1 MALRQYR
8 IPVFYGIAQNVTENR
23 QNDGESP
30 DACNMDTLGGRLSVA
45 KGYVRESAYAH
56 PAPETVQRL
65 YVWHRPQGR
74 RLIVATQR
82 VVFVLD
88 ETAGEW
94 KSIYDFGA
102 DATGAQYD
110 FLPVKIASTE
120 YLLIASASARMA
132 KWDGE
137 SAAAA
142 AFGSAEGLSDI
153 AVNFTELYYS
163 RLFTAGDANNPSRLY
178 YSQAPGDTRTIENW
192 TAASESENV
201 SGGFVDVGTDSDP
214 ITELFALSNQLLIFK
229 RDSLYRLLGDRPGN
243 FRIQPVN
250 GTMQQ
255 PVQTACVRA
264 GDVLYFLTAGGMYYF
279 DGQTVQRKAD
289 ADKVRVLLERANLSA
304 CVAAART
311 DRLYFAFREAS
322 GAGANDAVLIY
333 DLARGTYML
342 RRGFTAYGLFAAGGT
357 MYLLDQNG
365 YVCRFEEG
373 ETYDG
378 ARIDAYWKTPMTD
391 LDSKAVVKRLE
402 ELYLRGSGGILSV
415 EAVTES
421 GTVYNERLMPGGSE
435 RILELGL
442 TGEGRAFQLV
452 FRNVNGSHFTIDG
465 GVELIMD
472 MQRRVL

>member
-8 IPVFYGIAQNVTENR
+8 IPVFYGIAQNITENR

-30 DACNMDTLGGRLSVA
+30 DACNMDTQSGRLSIA
-45 KGYVRESAYAH
+45 KGYARESDTAFPVPDEA
-56 PAPETVQRL
+56 QRL
-65 YVWHRPQGR
+65 YVWR
-74 RLIVATQR
+74 RTNQRKMLVATAGKL
-82 VVFVLD
+82 FVLD

-94 KSIYDFGA
+94 KQLYDFGTQA
-102 DATGAQYD
+102 SAAQYD
-110 FLPVKIASTE
+110 FLPTKIASTE
-120 YLLIASASARMA
+120 YLLIANGTARMA
-132 KWDGE
+132 KWNGE
-137 SAAAA
+137 SDTAA
-142 AFGSAEGLSDI
+142 AFGSSEGLSDT
-153 AVNFTELYYS
+153 AVNFVELYYA
-163 RLFTAGDANNPSRLY
+163 RLFAAGDAQNPSRLY

-192 TAASESENV
+192 TSAEESENV
-201 SGGFVDVGTDSDP
+201 GGGFVEIGTSSDP
-214 ITELFALSNQLLIFK
+214 ITGLFALSNQLLIFK

-255 PVQTACVRA
+255 PVHTACVRA
-264 GDVLYFLTAGGMYYF
+264 GDVLYFLTQGGMYYF

-289 ADKVRVLLERANLSA
+289 ADKIQLLLQQVLLPDCE
-304 CVAAART
+304 AAVRG
-311 DRLYFAFREAS
+311 DRLYFSIREGEQGS
-322 GAGANDAVLIY
+322 GNNAILIY
-333 DLARGTYML
+333 DLARGTYMI
-342 RRGFTAYGLFAAGGT
+342 RRGFETRGLFAAGGT
-357 MYLLDQNG
+357 LYLLDGNG
-365 YVCRFEEG
+365 FVCRFEEG

-378 ARIDAYWKTPMTD
+378 VRIDAYWKTPMTD
-391 LDSKAVVKRLE
+391 LDSKAVNKRLE

-442 TGEGRAFQLV
+442 NGDGRAFQLV

>member
-8 IPVFYGIAQNVTENR
+8 IPVFYGIAQHVTENR

-45 KGYVRESAYAH
+45 KGYVRESDCAFPVPLSAR
-56 PAPETVQRL
+56 RL
-65 YVWHRPQGR
+65 YVWR
-74 RLIVATQR
+74 RANERKLLVATESAL
-82 VVFVLD
+82 FVLD
-88 ETAGEW
+88 EAAEEW

-102 DATGAQYD
+102 TAAAAQYD

-120 YLLIASASARMA
+120 YLLIANGSARMA

-137 SAAAA
+137 SESAE

-153 AVNFTELYYS
+153 AVNYVELYYA
-163 RLFTAGDANNPSRLY
+163 RLFAAGNAENPSRLY
-178 YSQAPGDTRTIENW
+178 YSQAPGDTRTIERW
-192 TAASESENV
+192 TSAEESENV
-201 SGGFVDVGTDSDP
+201 GGGFVEVGTDSDP
-214 ITELFALSNQLLIFK
+214 ITGLFALSNQLLIFK

-250 GTMQQ
+250 GTMRQ
-255 PVQTACVRA
+255 PVHTACVRA
-264 GDVLYFLTAGGMYYF
+264 GDVLYFLTEGGMYYF
-279 DGQTVQRKAD
+279 DGQAVQRKAD
-289 ADKVRVLLERANLSA
+289 ADKVRLLMMNANLNA
-304 CVAAART
+304 CIAAARG
-311 DRLYFAFREAS
+311 DKLYFAFREAA
-322 GAGANDAVLIY
+322 GEGANDAVLIY
-333 DLARGTYML
+333 DLERGTYML
-342 RRGFTAYGLFAAGGT
+342 RRGFLACGLFAAGGT
-357 MYLLDQNG
+357 LYLMDGNG
-365 YVCRFEEG
+365 TICRFEEG

-391 LDSKAVVKRLE
+391 LDSKAVNKRLE

-435 RILELGL
+435 RILELSLNGD
-442 TGEGRAFQLV
+442 GRAFQLV

>member
-8 IPVFYGIAQNVTENR
+8 IPVFYGIAQNITENR

-30 DACNMDTLGGRLSVA
+30 DACNMDTQNGRLSVA
-45 KGYVRESAYAH
+45 KGYVRESEIAF
-56 PAPETVQRL
+56 PAPEEAQRL
-65 YVWHRPQGR
+65 YVWRRAEGR
-74 RLIVATQR
+74 TLLVATADKL
-82 VVFVLD
+82 FALD

-94 KSIYDFGA
+94 KQLCDFHTQA
-102 DATGAQYD
+102 AAAQYD

-120 YLLIASASARMA
+120 YLLIANGTARMV
-132 KWDGE
+132 KWDGASE
-137 SAAAA
+137 TAE

-153 AVNFTELYYS
+153 AVNFVEFYYS
-163 RLFTAGDANNPSRLY
+163 RLFAAGDAQNPNRLY
-178 YSQAPGDTRTIENW
+178 FSQAPGDTRTIENW

-201 SGGFVDVGTDSDP
+201 SGGFAEVGTGSDP
-214 ITELFALSNQLLIFK
+214 ITGLFALSNQLLIFK

-255 PVQTACVRA
+255 PVHTACERA
-264 GDVLYFLTAGGMYYF
+264 GDVLYFLTQGGMYYF
-279 DGQTVQRKAD
+279 DGQTVQKKAD
-289 ADKVRVLLERANLSA
+289 ADKVQLLLQGAALSA
-304 CVAAART
+304 CVAAVRG
-311 DRLYFAFREAS
+311 DRLYFAFRE
-322 GAGANDAVLIY
+322 GAPEAGNNGILIY
-333 DLARGTYML
+333 DLARGTYMI
-342 RRGFTAYGLFAAGGT
+342 RRGFQARGLFAAGGT
-357 MYLLDQNG
+357 LYLLDGNG
-365 YVCRFEEG
+365 FVCRFEEG

-391 LDSKAVVKRLE
+391 LDSKAVNKRLE

-442 TGEGRAFQLV
+442 NGDGRAFQLV

-465 GVELIMD
+465 GVELILD

>member
-8 IPVFYGIAQNVTENR
+8 IPVFYGLAQNITENR

-30 DACNMDTLGGRLSVA
+30 DACNMDTQSGRLSVA
-45 KGYVRESAYAH
+45 KGYVRESGIAF
-56 PAPETVQRL
+56 PAPDEARRL
-65 YVWHRPQGR
+65 YVWR
-74 RLIVATQR
+74 RAEQRKMLIATAGKL
-82 VVFVLD
+82 FVLD
-88 ETAGEW
+88 ETTGEW
-94 KSIYDFGA
+94 KQLYDF
-102 DATGAQYD
+102 ATQAGVAQYD

-120 YLLIASASARMA
+120 YLLIANGTARMA
-132 KWDGE
+132 KWNGE
-137 SAAAA
+137 SDTAE
-142 AFGSAEGLSDI
+142 AFGSADGLSDT
-153 AVNFTELYYS
+153 AVNFVELYYA
-163 RLFTAGDANNPSRLY
+163 RLFAAGDAQNPSRLY
-178 YSQAPGDTRTIENW
+178 YSQAPGDTRSIENW
-192 TAASESENV
+192 TSAEESENV
-201 SGGFVDVGTDSDP
+201 GGGFVEIGTGSDP
-214 ITELFALSNQLLIFK
+214 ITGLFALSNQLLIFK

-255 PVQTACVRA
+255 PVHTACVRV
-264 GDVLYFLTAGGMYYF
+264 GDVLYFLTQGGMYYF
-279 DGQTVQRKAD
+279 DGQTVQRKTD
-289 ADKVRVLLERANLSA
+289 ADKIQLLLQQALLPDCEAAVRG
-304 CVAAART
+304 
-311 DRLYFAFREAS
+311 DRLYFSIREGEQ
-322 GAGANDAVLIY
+322 GAGNNVILIY
-333 DLARGTYML
+333 DTARGTYMI
-342 RRGFTAYGLFAAGGT
+342 RRGFETRGLFAAGGT
-357 MYLLDQNG
+357 LYLLDGNG
-365 YVCRFEEG
+365 FVCRFEEG

-391 LDSKAVVKRLE
+391 LDSKAVNKRLE

-442 TGEGRAFQLV
+442 NGDGRAFQLV

>member
-30 DACNMDTLGGRLSVA
+30 DACNMDTSSGRLSVA
-45 KGYVRESAYAH
+45 KGYVRESNVAF
-56 PAPETVQRL
+56 PAPENAIRL
-65 YVWHRPQGR
+65 YVWRQAGQR
-74 RLIVATQR
+74 KLLAVTQSEL
-82 VVFVLD
+82 FVLD
-88 ETAGEW
+88 EAAGEW
-94 KSIYDFGA
+94 KSLHDFGTVA
-102 DATGAQYD
+102 SAAEYD

-120 YLLIASASARMA
+120 YLLIANGTARMIKWDGVSASA
-132 KWDGE
+132 E
-137 SAAAA
+137 L
-142 AFGSAEGLSDI
+142 FGSTEGLSDM
-153 AVNFTELYYS
+153 AVNFVELYYA
-163 RLFTAGDANNPSRLY
+163 RLFAAGDAAHPSRLY

-192 TAASESENV
+192 TVAEESENV
-201 SGGFVDVGTDSDP
+201 SGGFVEVGTDSDP
-214 ITELFALSNQLLIFK
+214 ITGLFALSNQLLIFK

-255 PVQTACVRA
+255 TVHTACVRA
-264 GDVLYFLTAGGMYYF
+264 GDVLYFLTEGGMYYF
-279 DGQTVQRKAD
+279 DGQSVQKKAD
-289 ADKVRVLLERANLSA
+289 ADKVQTLLKNAKLTA
-304 CVAAART
+304 CVATARG
-311 DRLYFAFREAS
+311 DKLYFSFREAA
-322 GAGANDAVLIY
+322 GEGANDAVLIY
-333 DLARGTYML
+333 DLVRGTYML
-342 RRGFTAYGLFAAGGT
+342 RRGFTVRGMFSAGGT
-357 MYLLDQNG
+357 LYLLDG
-365 YVCRFEEG
+365 EGRACRFEEG

-391 LDSKAVVKRLE
+391 LDSKAVNKRLE

-442 TGEGRAFQLV
+442 NGEGRAFQLV
-452 FRNVNGSHFTIDG
+452 FQNVNGSHFTIDG